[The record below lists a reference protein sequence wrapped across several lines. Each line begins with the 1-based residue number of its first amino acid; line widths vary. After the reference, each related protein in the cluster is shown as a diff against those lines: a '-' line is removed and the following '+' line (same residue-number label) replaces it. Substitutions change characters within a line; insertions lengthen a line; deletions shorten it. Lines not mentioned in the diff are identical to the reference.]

1 MTINFHPDSH
11 ILIQGLEHPL
21 VAAAIDRMQAYG
33 TKIVGI
39 VNAGR
44 GGQEFTD
51 LPIFDLV
58 EQAQSAVGKIDTS
71 LIFVPPYEVLDAAL
85 EAIAAG
91 IPQLIIITRGVPP
104 LDAIRLLRQASITN
118 TLILGSGSAGIIIPG
133 RLLLG
138 IYQPQLFNLGNVAIV
153 SRNQSLT
160 AEIASELNHAK
171 LGQSIVIHIGS
182 DPLVSSSCRLW
193 LEWLQS
199 DPLTEAIVLVGDICW
214 ESEGATTAYLL
225 SKQGKPVVAYLAGI
239 HANTPHP
246 LTDAAIVM
254 SHTLSKPIHDADTIQ
269 QRMKTYKRAKIPVAK
284 KIGQI
289 PQLLKKLQ
297 VEGIPTPEI
306 DRAAIHNS
314 LDTHSPQE

>member
-1 MTINFHPDSH
+1 MLLSTIYKFMSIDLQLNSQ
-11 ILIQGLEHPL
+11 ILIQGLDSPL
-21 VAAAIDRMQAYG
+21 VSAAIDRMQLYG
-33 TKIVGI
+33 TNLVGI
-39 VNAGR
+39 VDAGR
-44 GGQEFTD
+44 GGQEFAN

-58 EQAQSAVGKIDTS
+58 EQAQATLGQIDTS
-71 LIFVPPYEVLDAAL
+71 LIFVPAYDVLDAAL

-91 IPQLIIITRGVPP
+91 IRQIVIITRGVPP
-104 LDAIRLLRQASITN
+104 LDAIRLLRHASISN
-118 TLILGSGSAGIIIPG
+118 TLILGSGSAGILIPD

-138 IYQPQLFNLGNVAIV
+138 IYQPQLFSPGKVAIIA
-153 SRNQSLT
+153 RNQSLT
-160 AEIASELNHAK
+160 AEIASELNHAN

-182 DPLVSSSCRLW
+182 DPLVGSSCRLW

-214 ESEGATTAYLL
+214 DSEGATAAYLL
-225 SKQGKPVVAYLAGI
+225 SNQGKPVVAYLAGI

-254 SHTLSKPIHDADTIQ
+254 SHTLSKPIHNAETIQ

-289 PQLLKKLQ
+289 PHLLKKLEIEQ
-297 VEGIPTPEI
+297 LKAPEI
-306 DRAAIHNS
+306 DRSANN
-314 LDTHSPQE
+314 

>member
-1 MTINFHPDSH
+1 MIDLQLDSQ

-44 GGQEFTD
+44 GGQEFAN

-58 EQAQSAVGKIDTS
+58 EQAESEVGKIETS

-85 EAIAAG
+85 EAISAG

-104 LDAIRLLRQASITN
+104 LDTIRLLRQASISN
-118 TLILGSGSAGIIIPG
+118 TLILGSGSAGIIIPD

-138 IYQPQLFNLGNVAIV
+138 IYQPQLFSPGNVAII

-160 AEIASELNHAK
+160 AEVASELNHAN

-182 DPLVSSSCRLW
+182 DPLVGSSCRLW
-193 LEWLQS
+193 LEWLQT
-199 DPLTEAIVLVGDICW
+199 DPLTDAIVLIGDICW
-214 ESEGATTAYLL
+214 DSEGATAAYLL
-225 SKQGKPVVAYLAGI
+225 AKQGKPVIAYLAGI

-289 PQLLKKLQ
+289 PHLLKKLQ
-297 VEGIPTPEI
+297 VDQIPSPENG
-306 DRAAIHNS
+306 REPNN
-314 LDTHSPQE
+314 

>member
-1 MTINFHPDSH
+1 MTIDLQLDSR

-21 VAAAIDRMQAYG
+21 VAAAIDRMQVCG

-44 GGQEFTD
+44 GGQEFAN

-58 EQAQSAVGKIDTS
+58 EQAQSAVGQVETS

-104 LDAIRLLRQASITN
+104 LDTIRLLRQASISN
-118 TLILGSGSAGIIIPG
+118 TLILGSGSAGIIIPD

-138 IYQPQLFNLGNVAIV
+138 IYQPQLFSPGNVAII

-160 AEIASELNHAK
+160 AEVASELNHAD

-182 DPLVSSSCRLW
+182 DPLVGSSCRLW

-214 ESEGATTAYLL
+214 DSEGTTAAYLL
-225 SKQGKPVVAYLAGI
+225 TNQGKPVVAYLAGI

-269 QRMKTYKRAKIPVAK
+269 QRIKTYKRAKIPVAK
-284 KIGQI
+284 NIGQI
-289 PQLLKKLQ
+289 PQLLKKLE
-297 VEGIPTPEI
+297 V
-306 DRAAIHNS
+306 DRISSSDSGATNDNS
-314 LDTHSPQE
+314 IESGSPQE

>member
-1 MTINFHPDSH
+1 MTIDLQPDSH

-21 VAAAIDRMQAYG
+21 VAAAIDRMQVYG

-44 GGQEFTD
+44 GGQEFAE

-58 EQAQSAVGKIDTS
+58 EQAQNAVGNIDTS

-104 LDAIRLLRQASITN
+104 LDTIRLLRHASITN
-118 TLILGSGSAGIIIPG
+118 TLILGSGSAGIIIPD

-138 IYQPQLFNLGNVAIV
+138 IYQPQVFIPGNVAII

-160 AEIASELNHAK
+160 AEIASELNQAK

-182 DPLVSSSCRLW
+182 DPLAGSSCRLW

-199 DPLTEAIVLVGDICW
+199 DPLTDAIVLVGDICW
-214 ESEGATTAYLL
+214 DSEGATAAYLL
-225 SKQGKPVVAYLAGI
+225 AKQGKPVVAYLAGI

-289 PQLLKKLQ
+289 PHLLKKLE
-297 VEGIPTPEI
+297 VDRIPSPDS
-306 DRAAIHNS
+306 DRATDNNS
-314 LDTHSPQE
+314 IDSHSPQE

>member
-1 MTINFHPDSH
+1 MTIDLQLDSR

-21 VAAAIDRMQAYG
+21 VATAIDRMQICG

-44 GGQEFTD
+44 GGQEFAN
-51 LPIFDLV
+51 LPIFDMV
-58 EQAQSAVGKIDTS
+58 EQAQSAVGQVETS

-91 IPQLIIITRGVPP
+91 IPQLIIVTRGVPP
-104 LDAIRLLRQASITN
+104 LDTIRLLRQASITN
-118 TLILGSGSAGIIIPG
+118 TLILGSGSAGIIIPD

-138 IYQPQLFNLGNVAIV
+138 IYQPQLFSPGNVAII

-160 AEIASELNHAK
+160 AEVASELNQAD

-182 DPLVSSSCRLW
+182 DPLVGSSCRLW

-214 ESEGATTAYLL
+214 DSEGATAAYLL
-225 SKQGKPVVAYLAGI
+225 TSQGKPVVAYLAGI

-269 QRMKTYKRAKIPVAK
+269 QRIKTYKRAKIPVAK
-284 KIGQI
+284 NIGQI
-289 PQLLKKLQ
+289 PQLLKKLE
-297 VEGIPTPEI
+297 VGRVTSPDSGATNDNSI
-306 DRAAIHNS
+306 DS
-314 LDTHSPQE
+314 QLPQE